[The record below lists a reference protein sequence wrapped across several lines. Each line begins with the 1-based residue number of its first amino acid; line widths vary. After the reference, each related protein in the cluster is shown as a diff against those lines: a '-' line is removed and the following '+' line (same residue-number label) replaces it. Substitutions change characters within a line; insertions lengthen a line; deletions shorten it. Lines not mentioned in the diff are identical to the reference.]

1 MSLEFSRNVTF
12 GQYID
17 IRSAV
22 HSLDARTKMICAGVI
37 MACAFM
43 TRGLISI
50 APLFA
55 LAIIVQLTTR
65 IPIGYTLRGY
75 RLLFRTML
83 FFVPFQILFYQAL
96 PSVEMHYYWRWW
108 ILSVSYEGILG
119 GIFTLSRVIVL
130 YHSINTL
137 MFTTTMMDLSDGA
150 EIMMDPLKRLKFPVN
165 EFVMTMTIAL
175 KFVPLLITELERL
188 MRAQI
193 ARGVRFDQGSVIAR
207 TRKLVP
213 VLIPLFVKPY
223 HAGQWQG
230 RSCRADCIAVW
241 DYRSLYWPNNGN
253 LTNDRRNHT
262 RISSPRQCRH
272 DYLPH
277 QPRANSKRLLARG
290 AWCQRNRRRYAH
302 LRLTGRMGLTTAP
315 LGSRPWSP
323 QHRRRVTRHC
333 RYWTVAF
340 V

>member
-22 HSLDARTKMICAGVI
+22 HNLDPRTKMICAAII

-55 LAIIVQLTTR
+55 LAIIVQLATR

-83 FFVPFQILFYQAL
+83 FFVPFQVLFYQAL
-96 PSVEMHYYWRWW
+96 PGVEMHYYWQWW

-137 MFTTTMMDLSDGA
+137 MFTTTMIDLSD
-150 EIMMDPLKRLKFPVN
+150 EIG
-165 EFVMTMTIAL
+165 
-175 KFVPLLITELERL
+175 
-188 MRAQI
+188 RAH
-193 ARGVRFDQGSVIAR
+193 V
-207 TRKLVP
+207 
-213 VLIPLFVKPY
+213 
-223 HAGQWQG
+223 
-230 RSCRADCIAVW
+230 
-241 DYRSLYWPNNGN
+241 
-253 LTNDRRNHT
+253 
-262 RISSPRQCRH
+262 
-272 DYLPH
+272 
-277 QPRANSKRLLARG
+277 
-290 AWCQRNRRRYAH
+290 
-302 LRLTGRMGLTTAP
+302 
-315 LGSRPWSP
+315 
-323 QHRRRVTRHC
+323 
-333 RYWTVAF
+333 
-340 V
+340 